1 MTSSDVLQVKDLT
14 VGFNTEAGFLEVIN
28 DINFSIKPGEVL
40 GLVGESGSG
49 KTVAAMSLLSLLP
62 TPPAKRVKGEVWLGD
77 ENLTSLSNKQLL
89 NIRGKE
95 VGFIFQEPMNS
106 LNPTFKIGYQLIEPL
121 KLHTDLSAA
130 KAKEK
135 AIEMLNLVGINEPEK
150 RLNQYP
156 FELSGGIRQRVM
168 IAMALICE
176 PKLLIADEPT
186 TALDVTI
193 QAQIMQLL
201 REIRSELK
209 TAILLITHDMGLV
222 AENCDRVAV
231 MYAGRIVETGSVKEV
246 LNTPLH
252 PYTKALLESIPEID
266 NKKEILPTIAGMV
279 PSPGNRPIGCSFQD
293 RCVNVI
299 DKCRTTAPV
308 LTRAAHQVEC
318 WSPVR

>member
-1 MTSSDVLQVKDLT
+1 VTSSDVLQVKDLT
-14 VGFNTEAGFLEVIN
+14 VGFNTEDGFLEVISEL
-28 DINFSIKPGEVL
+28 NFSIKPGEVL

-62 TPPAKRVKGEVWLGD
+62 SPPARRVSGEVWLD
-77 ENLTSLSNKQLL
+77 EQNLTELSDKQLL
-89 NIRGKE
+89 EIRGKE

-106 LNPTFKIGYQLIEPL
+106 LNPTFKIGYQLVEPL
-121 KLHTDLSAA
+121 KLHTKLSKKAA
-130 KAKEK
+130 TAK
-135 AIEMLNLVGINEPEK
+135 AIEMLNLVGVNEAEK

-176 PKLLIADEPT
+176 PRLLIADEPT

-193 QAQIMQLL
+193 QAQIMELL
-201 REIRSELK
+201 RSIRKELK

-231 MYAGRIVETGSVKEV
+231 MYAGRIVETGSVIQV
-246 LNTPLH
+246 LQNPRH

-266 NKKEILPTIAGMV
+266 NKKDVLPTIAGMV
-279 PSPGNRPIGCSFQD
+279 PSPGNRPTGCNFQD
-293 RCVNVI
+293 RCSNVI
-299 DKCRTTAPV
+299 DKCKVEQPV
-308 LTRAAHQVEC
+308 LSNTPHQVEC
-318 WSPVR
+318 WNPVL